1 MSRITA
7 TAVIEDP
14 ALRSAVQ
21 SLVSEMPDTELLGIG
36 AETTEVGSH
45 LDDPELDVVLVHT
58 ELVRSD
64 FRAVIRELQTRR
76 PFVAVLVVSPD
87 PDTRLLQSVMELGA
101 RGVLA
106 QPLSLDEVRNRLE
119 AAATWSRGLRHYSGG
134 EGREERGRVV
144 ALAGAKGGVGTTT
157 LAVLLVQECAAA
169 GRTACVVD
177 GVLRGG
183 MVHYFSDVKPRR
195 NFADLADV
203 ANELTGRN
211 VREVVV
217 DSAASF
223 SVLSAPTDVERADEV
238 TGTAARQVVHQLRYL
253 YDVIIVDVGHLLEDA
268 QAAVLEMADD
278 VVLVVGADIAS
289 INAARST
296 LTNWER
302 LSIRAPSQVEFVF
315 NGVDRR
321 REVQPDMAAR
331 ILGKEP
337 IASIPSDFAQLE
349 AAHNVGN
356 LPLVKEGS
364 LRHAVRRSGTTLG
377 LLPRSSSQRRGRNGR
392 SSRRETGQAAIELP
406 FAVALFLVAFIVGIQ
421 LLFAASAVAFARH
434 GATAGAREMSV
445 TGSSTLA
452 GQAARDAVPSV
463 FEGGFSFTS
472 SADSVRVAVNV
483 PTVVPVG
490 ELDMRVSQ
498 RASVQR
504 EPNP

>member
-14 ALRSAVQ
+14 VLRSSVQ
-21 SLVSEMPDTELLGIG
+21 SLISEMPDTELLGVG
-36 AETTEVGSH
+36 AEVGEIASH

-58 ELVRSD
+58 ELARAD
-64 FRAVIRELQTRR
+64 FRGVIRELQARR
-76 PFVAVLVVSPD
+76 PFVAVLVLAPD
-87 PDTRLLQSVMELGA
+87 PDTGLLQSAMELGA
-101 RGVLA
+101 RGVLV

-119 AAATWSRGLRHYSGG
+119 SAAVWSRGLRHYSGG
-134 EGREERGRVV
+134 EAREERGRVV

-157 LAVLLVQECAAA
+157 LGVLLVQECAAA
-169 GRTACVVD
+169 GRTACIVD
-177 GVLRGG
+177 GALRGG

-195 NFADLADV
+195 NFVDLADV
-203 ANELTGRN
+203 ASELTGRN

-217 DSAASF
+217 DAEAGF
-223 SVLSAPTDVERADEV
+223 SVLGAPGDVERADEV
-238 TGTAARQVVHQLRYL
+238 TGPAARQVLHQLRYL
-253 YDVIIVDVGHLLEDA
+253 YDIVIVDVGHLLEDA
-268 QAAVLEMADD
+268 QAAIIEMADD

-289 INAARST
+289 INAARAT

-302 LSIRAPSQVEFVF
+302 LSIRPPAQVEFLF

-337 IASIPSDFAQLE
+337 LSTIPSDFSQLE

-364 LRHAVRRSGTTLG
+364 VRHSVRRAGATLG
-377 LLPRSSSQRRGRNGR
+377 LLPRSSGQRRRGGRG
-392 SSRRETGQAAIELP
+392 RREAGQAAVELP
-406 FAVALFLVAFIVGIQ
+406 FAVALFLVAFLVAIQ
-421 LLFAASAVAFARH
+421 ALFAATAVAFARH

-445 TGSSTLA
+445 TQDAGLA

-463 FEGGFSFTS
+463 FEGGFSFS
-472 SADSVRVAVNV
+472 SSGSSVRVAVSV
-483 PTVVPVG
+483 PTVIPVG
-490 ELDMRVSQ
+490 DMGMRVSQ
-498 RASVQR
+498 SASVQP
-504 EPNP
+504 EPGR

>member
-7 TAVIEDP
+7 TAIIEDP
-14 ALRSAVQ
+14 VVRSAVQ
-21 SLVSEMPDTELLGIG
+21 SLVSEMPDTELLGMG
-36 AETTEVGSH
+36 SEVTEVASH

-58 ELVRSD
+58 GLTRAD

-87 PDTRLLQSVMELGA
+87 PDTGLLQSVMELGA

-106 QPLSLDEVRNRLE
+106 EPLSLDEVRTRLE
-119 AAATWSRGLRHYSGG
+119 AASAWSRGLRHYSGG
-134 EGREERGRVV
+134 EGREERGRVLAV
-144 ALAGAKGGVGTTT
+144 AGAKGGVGTTT
-157 LAVLLVQECAAA
+157 LSVLLVQELAAA
-169 GRTACVVD
+169 GRTACIVD

-217 DSAASF
+217 DSAAGY
-223 SVLSAPTDVERADEV
+223 SVLGAPSDVERADEV

-253 YDVIIVDVGHLLEDA
+253 YDVIVLDVGHLLEDA
-268 QAAVLEMADD
+268 QAAMLEMADD
-278 VVLVVGADIAS
+278 VLMVVGADIAS
-289 INAARST
+289 INAARSA

-302 LSIRAPSQVEFVF
+302 LSIRSSSQVEFVF

-337 IASIPSDFAQLE
+337 AAAVPADFAQLE

-364 LRHAVRRSGTTLG
+364 VRQAVRRCGTTLG
-377 LLPRSSSQRRGRNGR
+377 LLPRSSGQRRGRAGR
-392 SSRRETGQAAIELP
+392 SRREAGQAAVELP
-406 FAVALFLVAFIVGIQ
+406 FAVVLFLVVFIIGVQ
-421 LLFAASAVAFARH
+421 LLFAATAVGFARH
-434 GATAGAREMSV
+434 GATAGARELSV
-445 TGSSTLA
+445 TGDSSLA

-463 FEGGFSFTS
+463 FEGGFSFTT
-472 SADSVRVAVNV
+472 SADSVRVGVRV
-483 PTVVPVG
+483 PAVVPVG
-490 ELDMRVSQ
+490 GFDLQVSQ
-498 RASVQR
+498 TAAVRP
-504 EPNP
+504 EPNR

>member
-7 TAVIEDP
+7 TAVVEDP

-36 AETTEVGSH
+36 ADLTEVTSH

-58 ELVRSD
+58 GLTRAD

-76 PFVAVLVVSPD
+76 PFVAVLVLAPD
-87 PDTRLLQSVMELGA
+87 PDTGLLQSVMELGA

-106 QPLSLDEVRNRLE
+106 QPLSLDEVRMRLE

-134 EGREERGRVV
+134 EAREERGRVI
-144 ALAGAKGGVGTTT
+144 ALAGAKGGVGTTS
-157 LAVLLVQECAAA
+157 LGVLLVQECAAA
-169 GRTACVVD
+169 GRTACIVD

-217 DSAASF
+217 DSAAGY
-223 SVLSAPTDVERADEV
+223 SVLGAPTDVERADEV
-238 TGTAARQVVHQLRYL
+238 TGTAARQVLHQLRYL

-268 QAAVLEMADD
+268 QAAMLEMADD
-278 VVLVVGADIAS
+278 VVMVVGADIAS
-289 INAARST
+289 INAARAT
-296 LTNWER
+296 LSSWER
-302 LSIRAPSQVEFVF
+302 LSIRPSAQVEFIF

-321 REVQPDMAAR
+321 REVQPDMATR

-337 IASIPSDFAQLE
+337 ICAVPSDFAQLE

-364 LRHAVRRSGTTLG
+364 LRHAVRLSGTTLG
-377 LLPRSSSQRRGRNGR
+377 LLPRSSGQRRSRNGR
-392 SSRRETGQAAIELP
+392 SRREAGQAAIELP

-434 GATAGAREMSV
+434 GATAGARELSV
-445 TGSSTLA
+445 TGDTGLA
-452 GQAARDAVPSV
+452 GQAARDAVPSI
-463 FEGGFSFTS
+463 FEGGFGFTS
-472 SADSVRVAVNV
+472 SGDSVKVAVNV

-490 ELDMRVSQ
+490 RLDMRVSQ
-498 RASVQR
+498 TAAVQR
-504 EPNP
+504 EPGR